1 MFKIISYTGQE
12 VYKTSIKADELLKAN
27 ENLKKEADKLTDIYF
42 VGRLANYKYFNMDQ
56 AFKNTLDLFKE
67 LQEPNKLEVKKA
79 GKKLL
84 AA

>member
-1 MFKIISYTGQE
+1 LSDIYSRRP
-12 VYKTSIKADELLKAN
+12 N
-27 ENLKKEADKLTDIYF
+27 EKNQRIYEKYKKEADKLTDIYF

-67 LQEPNKLEVKKA
+67 LQEPNQLEIKKA
-79 GKKLL
+79 GKKRL

>member
-1 MFKIISYTGQE
+1 MP
-12 VYKTSIKADELLKAN
+12 N
-27 ENLKKEADKLTDIYF
+27 EKNQRIYEKYKKEADKLTDVYF

-67 LQEPNKLEVKKA
+67 LQEPNKLEVVKA